1 MMEDVREERQRRR
14 TQKKKKRRQ
23 GWITFG
29 VIVLLLLYGGYQL
42 YQGVFATIQ
51 TEQAASY
58 SVYES
63 IDAEGLVFRSETV
76 IPADSGGSVYFT
88 IENGTRVSKGG
99 VIAQVYASEQDGITE
114 RQIEEIDS
122 QIESLK
128 AIQADRS
135 SSHLN
140 LNLINAQLNTTVT
153 ELVRQVNGYTVDTGV
168 DGVRSKL
175 LSSLSKK
182 QLVTGGTVDLTATI
196 TQLEQEKNSLS
207 ASYKR
212 ALRTVTAPV
221 AGYFADKTDGY
232 EEMLANVV
240 PETLTAEQLHGY
252 LDSEPPAP
260 QPSSGKIVSGYEW
273 YFACFVPDSYFNTLS
288 TGAELSL
295 RMSFVTD
302 EEIPVTVAAG
312 SRADNGTMLVV
323 FRCAYMSEELSA
335 IRRENVQVLLVKR
348 TGLKVPKRAIVID
361 DSMQA
366 GVYIRY
372 GNIVSFRKIDQI
384 YSEPAD
390 YVISKE
396 TDEKGYLHMYDDI
409 IVGGRGL
416 YDGKIIR

>member
-1 MMEDVREERQRRR
+1 MEDPREERQKRR
-14 TQKKKKRRQ
+14 TQKKKKRQQ

-29 VIVLLLLYGGYQL
+29 VVVLLLLYGGYQL
-42 YQGVFATIQ
+42 YRGVFATIQ
-51 TEQAASY
+51 TEQAAVY

-76 IPADSGGSVYFT
+76 IPADVGGSVYFT
-88 IENGTRVSKGG
+88 IENGTRISKGG
-99 VIAQVYASEQDGITE
+99 VIAQVYASEQDGIAE
-114 RQIEEIDS
+114 RQIEALDS
-122 QIESLK
+122 QIAALK

-140 LNLINAQLNTTVT
+140 LNLINAQLNTAVT
-153 ELVRQVNGYTVDTGV
+153 ELVQQVGGYTVDAGV
-168 DGVRSKL
+168 DEVRAKL
-175 LSSLSKK
+175 LSALSKK

-196 TQLEQEKNSLS
+196 AQLEQEKNTLS
-207 ASYKR
+207 VSYKK

-232 EEMLANVV
+232 ENMLADVD
-240 PETLTAEQLHGY
+240 PTALTAEQLHSY
-252 LDSEPPAP
+252 LSSEPPTP
-260 QPSSGKIVSGYEW
+260 QPSNGKIVSGYEW
-273 YFACFVPDSYFNTLS
+273 YFACFVPDSYYNTLS
-288 TGAELSL
+288 VGAELAL

-302 EEIPVTVAAG
+302 EEIPVTVVSG
-312 SRADNGTMLVV
+312 NRAENGKMLVV
-323 FRCAYMSEELSA
+323 FRCAYMSEALST
-335 IRRENVQVLLVKR
+335 IRRENVQVLLVKH

-361 DSMQA
+361 DTMQA

-396 TDEKGYLHMYDDI
+396 TNEKGYLHMYDDI

>member
-1 MMEDVREERQRRR
+1 MDDIREERQMRRA
-14 TQKKKKRRQ
+14 QKKKKRQQ

-29 VIVLLLLYGGYQL
+29 LIAALLLYGGYQL
-42 YQGVFATIQ
+42 YRGVFATIK
-51 TEQAASY
+51 TEQTALY

-76 IPADSGGSVYFT
+76 IPAAESGSVYFT

-99 VIAQVYASEQDGITE
+99 TIAQIYASEQDGLAEQDMQDLDT
-114 RQIEEIDS
+114 QIAA
-122 QIESLK
+122 LK
-128 AIQADRS
+128 SIQADRG

-140 LNLINAQLNTTVT
+140 LNLINAQISSSVN
-153 ELVRQVNGYTVDTGV
+153 ELVRQVSGYAAEADISE
-168 DGVRSKL
+168 VRAKL

-182 QLVTGGTVDLTATI
+182 QIVTGGAIDLTATI
-196 TQLEQEKNSLS
+196 AALEEKKQNLN
-207 ASYKR
+207 ASYNR
-212 ALRTVTAPV
+212 ALRTVSAPV

-232 EEMLANVV
+232 EALLADIEPVD
-240 PETLTAEQLHGY
+240 LTAEQLRGF
-252 LDSEPPAP
+252 LDAEPPTP
-260 QPSSGKIVSGYEW
+260 QPSNGKIVSGYEW
-273 YFACFVPDSYFNTLS
+273 YFACFVPDSYYNTLS
-288 TGAELSL
+288 AGKELSL

-312 SRADNGTMLVV
+312 SRADNGQMLVV
-323 FRCAYMSEELSA
+323 FRCAYMSEALST
-335 IRRENVQVLLVKR
+335 IRREAVQILLVKH

-361 DSMQA
+361 ESMQA

-390 YVISKE
+390 YVISRE